1 MDFSDWWLRHLLW
14 NCPDIHQTIS
24 RLSEDIG
31 LIKCLS
37 DIFCWV
43 CKINHILS
51 VIHYT
56 IHYTICGAVWFQFTH
71 SPCDDWDIYIY
82 IYFVLL
88 SYYHHQIRSMNYY
101 PLFRVRSWNNGV
113 RCMSFYIL
121 MNVTGLHWWSV
132 NIGSG
137 NGLVP
142 WGNKPLPEPL
152 LMQIFVA
159 I

>member
-14 NCPDIHQTIS
+14 NCHDMHQTIS
-24 RLSEDIG
+24 RLSEDIE

-37 DIFCWV
+37 DIFCRV

-51 VIHYT
+51 VIHNT

-71 SPCDDWDIYIY
+71 SPCDDWENIY

-88 SYYHHQIRSMNYY
+88 SSSNQKYELY

-121 MNVTGLHWWSV
+121 MNVTWLHWWSV

-142 WGNKPLPEPL
+142 WGNKPLPESL

-159 I
+159 IWCH